1 MRTSMRAASRDRV
14 EVDLTT
20 VHDQLTV
27 RSEEGLLRLTLYG
40 LIEVEV
46 SPRELARMLSSLL
59 SRIERR
65 RVLARV
71 EGTRVVA
78 QGTRRDRL
86 EEALRT
92 LISRLAGESGV
103 HAHTRRRLIY
113 LTEALGVPL
122 VGHTAFGIID
132 RGTNVLQVRPITGC
146 NLCCVYC
153 SVDEGR
159 ISRTRWRDFVVD
171 PDYLLDWFREIADFK
186 GEGVEAH
193 IDGQGEPTLYP
204 FLPDLVQG
212 LKEHPNVEVVSMQTN
227 AVPLDEDY
235 VDELVEAGLDR
246 FNVSLNSLDPEKA
259 RAMAGTRDYD
269 VRHVMRIAEYIARET
284 RADVLL
290 APLWL
295 PGYNDEDIVEIIEF
309 AVEIGAGERW
319 PALGIQNYLEYRFGR
334 RPRFLRRVV
343 PMKEFYR
350 WLRELER
357 RTGVRP
363 LVLRPEHFGTEPR
376 RSLPKP
382 FRRGDVVRAEVIL
395 EGRIRG
401 EMIARAAD
409 RVIAVPDSAKKLSV
423 GSSVRLRITRDRH
436 NIFVGKPV

>member
-1 MRTSMRAASRDRV
+1 MRTSTHAADRAEV
-14 EVDLTT
+14 ELGALHERLD
-20 VHDQLTV
+20 V
-27 RSEEGLLRLTLYG
+27 RLEDGRLKFTLYD
-40 LIEVEV
+40 LIEFEV
-46 SPRELARMLSSLL
+46 NPSELARMVSALL

-65 RVLARV
+65 HVPASV
-71 EGTRVVA
+71 DGTRVA
-78 QGTRRDRL
+78 APTDRRTL
-86 EEALRT
+86 KEVLQQ
-92 LISRLAGESGV
+92 LISRLAGEAGT

-113 LTEALGVPL
+113 ISESSGIPL
-122 VGHTAFGIID
+122 VGHSAFGVID

-146 NLCCVYC
+146 NLCCIYC
-153 SVDEGR
+153 SVDEGWV
-159 ISRTRWRDFVVD
+159 SRTRWRDFMVD

-212 LKEHPNVEVVSMQTN
+212 LKEHPNVDVVSMQTN

-246 FNVSLNSLDPEKA
+246 FNVSINSLDPKKA
-259 RAMAGTRDYD
+259 RAMAGSKDYD
-269 VRHVMRIAEYIARET
+269 VRHVMRIAEYIAKET
-284 RADVLL
+284 SADVLL

-319 PALGIQNYLEYRFGR
+319 PPLGIQNYLEYRFGR
-334 RPRFLRRVV
+334 RPKFLRRVV

-363 LVLRPEHFGTEPR
+363 LVLKPEHFGTEPR
-376 RSLPKP
+376 KSLPKP
-382 FRRGDVVRAEVIL
+382 FRRGDRVQAEVVS

-401 EMIARAAD
+401 EMIARASD

-423 GSSVRLRITRDRH
+423 GDVVELRITRDKH
-436 NIFVGKPV
+436 NIFVGELA